1 MKNIE
6 RAKDF
11 LFVCDYNG
19 YFHGKTYYIHKIK
32 GGYVASTGGINS
44 PRFTARTLK
53 DLSTQLSEISK

>member
-6 RAKDF
+6 FTRGATK
-11 LFVCDYNG
+11 VSDYEG

-32 GGYVASTGGINS
+32 GGYVASVGGINS

-53 DLSTQLSEISK
+53 DLSTQLSEVSK